1 MALQSSGEIKIS
13 QINAELGRATNSTS
27 SLDTLESGGYVA
39 INTASPSYPSDA
51 RPASMSEWYSY
62 DHSYSAYSN
71 DYYYI
76 NDGVNDYIQGTWE
89 GQTSLANNDWSISF
103 WVKQMQSTAVSQQ
116 FWDFNANGT
125 VGSGNTDN
133 RVFLQYNA
141 SLNRFI
147 ARIRTNSTNFDR
159 QWALHDN
166 NSVTG
171 TGTSSANK
179 WTASNRGN
187 VNSYGF
193 THIVVTYDA
202 SQTSAG
208 NALKIYWN
216 GAEMTT
222 QAAANSGTRT
232 NNTLGNLCLCGAQ
245 HNVTAGLA
253 NVHFDEW
260 AFYNDLLTASEVSAL
275 YNSGTIVSP
284 HTINTNNI
292 QEVVQF
298 TNVTTS
304 INTQYGNYNGT
315 ITGGTVEAYV

>member
-1 MALQSSGEIKIS
+1 MALQSSGAIKMSEI
-13 QINAELGRATNSTS
+13 NTELGRSSSATV
-27 SLDTLESGGYVA
+27 SLDSAESGTYA
-39 INTASPSYPSDA
+39 TINTASPSFPSDA

-103 WVKQMQSTAVSQQ
+103 WVKQMQSTASSQQ

-125 VGSGNTDN
+125 VGSGNTNN

-159 QWALHDN
+159 QWALHSN

-171 TGTSSANK
+171 TGSTSSDT
-179 WTASNRGN
+179 WTATNRGN
-187 VNSYGF
+187 VNSDGF
-193 THIVVTYDA
+193 THITVTYDS
-202 SQTSAG
+202 SQSTATA
-208 NALKIYWN
+208 ALKIYWN
-216 GAEMTT
+216 GSELTS
-222 QAAANSGTRT
+222 QAVANNGTRT
-232 NNTLGNLCLCGAQ
+232 NNTLGNLCLCAAQ
-245 HNVTAGLA
+245 HNVTSGVA

-260 AFYNDLLTASEVSAL
+260 AFYNDLLTSSEVTAL
-275 YNSGTIVSP
+275 YNSGTIVSA

-292 QEVVQF
+292 QEAVQF
-298 TNVTTS
+298 TNVT
-304 INTQYGNYNGT
+304 NTIIQTQWQDLT
-315 ITGGTVEAYV
+315 IEC